1 MSNWADEIKSDSDWK
16 HANDWHWCTVPDNE
30 EYEIEGRVLSLIP
43 LRNKREDPEGK
54 MLTTRIAEGMT
65 EYSYKG
71 QVGFGMS
78 EYLDQ
83 IIKDKPLGP

>member
-1 MSNWADEIKSDSDWK
+1 
-16 HANDWHWCTVPDNE
+16 
-30 EYEIEGRVLSLIP
+30 
-43 LRNKREDPEGK
+43 

-78 EYLDQ
+78 EYLGQ